1 MTDTRNAT
9 IQSKGFVVLWS
20 GIFAVAETDDEIAAV
35 LGHEMAH
42 ALAHHSEAKV
52 SGEVLG
58 VLAMAPAAPFI
69 AAAAFIDLALIFPA
83 LPFIVVG
90 AAIWLAQSRSR
101 EAEAD
106 KMGMLLMTE
115 AGFDLRATMS
125 CWRKLDGL
133 EQQFRTK
140 NAIKQESEYLS
151 THPHVRFLSSQCTG
165 ERLTCRGNHK
175 VNLEI
180 VASRSRCTQYP
191 FHHGPR
197 AASRRPEL

>member
-1 MTDTRNAT
+1 MTDIFNAT
-9 IQSKGFVVLWS
+9 IQSTGFVVLWS
-20 GIFAVAETDDEIAAV
+20 GIFAAAETDDEIAAV
-35 LGHEMAH
+35 LGHELAH

-52 SGEVLG
+52 SGVVLG
-58 VLAMAPAAPFI
+58 MLAITPATPFI
-69 AAAAFIDLALIFPA
+69 AAAAFIDGALILPA
-83 LPFIVVG
+83 LPFIVAG
-90 AAIWLAQSRSR
+90 GAIWLAQSRSQ

-125 CWRKLDGL
+125 FLRKIDGL

-140 NAIKQESEYLS
+140 NAIKQESQYLS
-151 THPHVRFLSSQCTG
+151 THPHVRFLTPQCTD
-165 ERLTCRGNHK
+165 ERLTCSGNYK
-175 VNLEI
+175 ASFEI
-180 VASRSRCTQYP
+180 VASRSGCTQYP